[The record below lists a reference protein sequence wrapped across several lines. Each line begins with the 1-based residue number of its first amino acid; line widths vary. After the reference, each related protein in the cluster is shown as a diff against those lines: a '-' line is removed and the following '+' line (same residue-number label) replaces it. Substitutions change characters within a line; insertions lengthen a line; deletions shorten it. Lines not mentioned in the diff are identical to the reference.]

1 MGFSIKKLIKALLQ
15 EQQCNLSTLY
25 SKATMVLDGEDTDTD
40 TDTDMDTDMDTDTEE
55 IDIDIEMEEEI
66 VEEIKFETEVESEGE
81 TEEKR
86 SCAFQYIDDAF
97 SACHCLIEDNV
108 QPVVTN
114 DAFNGCRHLFD

>member
-25 SKATMVLDGEDTDTD
+25 SKATMVLDEEDTDTD
-40 TDTDMDTDMDTDTEE
+40 TEE
-55 IDIDIEMEEEI
+55 IDIDIDIEMEEEI

-97 SACHCLIEDNV
+97 SACQCWIEDNV